1 VIERDAATLFGLE
14 SDHQRENRR
23 VDPSTVGT
31 LDCQELLAQFD
42 RAGVEVALFDMTCD
56 SGVSVFRAVIAD
68 AVLDPGRPRPPSTGT
83 GCHPSRDI
91 ALSRALTEAAQ
102 SRLTMIAGSRDDLP
116 RDRYSADGDLD
127 RLRGRRNRAFRGEA
141 RRSFDATPTFK
152 AAEIGED
159 VVWQKERL
167 VAIGIAHIIV
177 VDLTK
182 TDVGIPVVRV
192 LIPELEPP
200 SDVPGWMPGKRAKAV
215 QAKRTA

>member
-1 VIERDAATLFGLE
+1 
-14 SDHQRENRR
+14 
-23 VDPSTVGT
+23 
-31 LDCQELLAQFD
+31 LLAQFD